1 MVLSSFSCT
10 HQDKESTTL
19 LRDNRPFYGSRWQIL
34 PQQKVSSLRVPLPLQ
49 DGCNSWLSYFLIRGI
64 FPRLWTNCHNIE
76 HIENLYIENLW
87 EQDSKCSCSFFHFCS
102 NLCYITLR
110 LCNFYNSIYSNK
122 SLLNVKIG
130 QYWHKIQA
138 SLALFEE
145 NMLFLQWLSNLC
157 VNLNL
162 LNIDKQTANAELKAE
177 KSKQLSR

>member
-1 MVLSSFSCT
+1 M
-10 HQDKESTTL
+10 
-19 LRDNRPFYGSRWQIL
+19 
-34 PQQKVSSLRVPLPLQ
+34 PLPLQ

-64 FPRLWTNCHNIE
+64 FPRWWTNCHNIE

-130 QYWHKIQA
+130 QYWQKIQA

-145 NMLFLQWLSNLC
+145 NMLFLQGSRICASIWIYSILISRQPTPSWKLRSPNNFLGNKRAMGGKRVKTYRRRLSDA
-157 VNLNL
+157 VFE
-162 LNIDKQTANAELKAE
+162 T
-177 KSKQLSR
+177 SRILQIHNCCLEYGQR